1 VAAVSETQSKILITI
16 MGFMIPAVM
25 KKKLRPS
32 FGTLRFMV
40 VLIAVIVP
48 AFFASHG
55 NAQCL
60 NPSPELLFYRGAII
74 PDVIPS
80 VPCQFQQLQIF
91 YPDAFPF
98 LFPPVFFNQSLLQSQ
113 TLAAPHVEVFGDGG
127 VFFGC
132 YTLLMVDP
140 DAPSPTN
147 TSISQ
152 VIHWIVTNIPWNLS
166 IFEEITT
173 ANVVLSYIPPTPIA
187 GRHRYTFLLY
197 EQTNC
202 TFNPPP
208 PSQRILFNAEA
219 FVSRYGLIGPVAGI
233 YFGVTAGE

>member
-1 VAAVSETQSKILITI
+1 
-16 MGFMIPAVM
+16 MGFMIPAFM
-25 KKKLRPS
+25 KNNLRPS

-40 VLIAVIVP
+40 VLIAVVVP

-80 VPCQFQQLQIF
+80 VPCQFQQLQIY
-91 YPDAFPF
+91 YPDAEPFIFPVSF
-98 LFPPVFFNQSLLQSQ
+98 NESLFQNQ
-113 TLAAPHVEVFGDGG
+113 TLAAPHVEVFGAGG
-127 VFFGC
+127 LFFTGC

-152 VIHWIVTNIPWNLS
+152 VIHWIVTDIPWYLP
-166 IFEEITT
+166 IFSEITT

-187 GRHRYTFLLY
+187 GRHRYTLLLY
-197 EQTNC
+197 EQTSC
-202 TFNPPP
+202 SFNPPAP
-208 PSQRILFNAEA
+208 GRILFSAEA
-219 FVSRYGLIGPVAGI
+219 FVNLYGLIGPVAGI

>member
-1 VAAVSETQSKILITI
+1 

-40 VLIAVIVP
+40 VLIAVVVP
-48 AFFASHG
+48 AFLASHG
-55 NAQCL
+55 NGQCL

-74 PDVIPS
+74 PDVIQS
-80 VPCQFQQLQIF
+80 VPCEFQQLQIY
-91 YPDAFPF
+91 YPG
-98 LFPPVFFNQSLLQSQ
+98 VISQVSFNQSLFQNQ
-113 TLAAPHVEVFGDGG
+113 TSAAPHVEVLGAGG
-127 VFFGC
+127 VFLGC

-140 DAPSPTN
+140 DAPSL
-147 TSISQ
+147 SEI
-152 VIHWIVTNIPWNLS
+152 IHWIVTDIPWDLS
-166 IFEEITT
+166 PLSEITT
-173 ANVVLSYIPPTPIA
+173 ANVVLPYIPPTPIA
-187 GRHRYTFLLY
+187 GRHRYILLLY

-208 PSQRILFNAEA
+208 PPGRILFSVEA
-219 FVSRYGLIGPVAGI
+219 FVSLYGLIGPVSGI

>member
-1 VAAVSETQSKILITI
+1 MSETQSKILITI
-16 MGFMIPAVM
+16 MRFMIPAVM

-40 VLIAVIVP
+40 VLIAAVAP

-80 VPCQFQQLQIF
+80 VPCQFQQLKIY

-98 LFPPVFFNQSLLQSQ
+98 FPPVSFNESLFQNQ
-113 TLAAPHVEVFGDGG
+113 TLAAPHVEVFGDGEFP
-127 VFFGC
+127 FFGC

-152 VIHWIVTNIPWNLS
+152 VIHWIVTNIPWDLS
-166 IFEEITT
+166 TLSEITT
-173 ANVVLSYIPPTPIA
+173 ANVVLSYIPATPIA
-187 GRHRYTFLLY
+187 GRHRYILLLY
-197 EQTNC
+197 EQPNC
-202 TFNPPP
+202 SFYPPAP
-208 PSQRILFNAEA
+208 GRILFSAEA
-219 FVSRYGLIGPVAGI
+219 FVSLYGLIGPVAGI